1 MTGLRSLTKAI
12 ESLTNEC
19 SGKRAAL
26 DGKFAGILV
35 LLCGAIAAYG
45 EFLPGSF
52 DTTRYDPPRLSCPCS
67 VALGRG
73 LSLCP
78 SGSLN
83 SGNLPNVKLFPV
95 GDLHECL

>member
-52 DTTRYDPPRLSCPCS
+52 DTTALRSSPPFLPLQCGSRAGF
-67 VALGRG
+67 VAM
-73 LSLCP
+73 S
-78 SGSLN
+78 
-83 SGNLPNVKLFPV
+83 
-95 GDLHECL
+95 